1 MLVCRGETV
10 GNSPAGL
17 AAAAASGLGILA
29 IARTLLTQ
37 AVSDE
42 ADIQ

>member
-1 MLVCRGETV
+1 MGY
-10 GNSPAGL
+10 SPAGL
-17 AAAAASGLGILA
+17 AAATASGLGVLA
-29 IARTLLTQ
+29 YARTLLPQ

>member
-1 MLVCRGETV
+1 MGY
-10 GNSPAGL
+10 SPAGL

-29 IARTLLTQ
+29 IARTLLPQ
-37 AVSDE
+37 AVSDK